1 MAEPHHDEGSYELL
15 ARGNSWD
22 ENDDTLVQ
30 RSGSEPSPSP
40 DGQAEGQ
47 PQSHHEDHH
56 EPAPEGPFD
65 GPSEAPAQDAP
76 TEGTRPTR
84 VRFRSVS
91 NNEDAPERPAMPQ
104 RPSMMP
110 RADSDYSLRSV
121 HSYLQPTTTQSSDNP
136 DYDEHGHDAAEDTDA
151 EPAEDTN
158 KQSSPAEE
166 SLEKDPS
173 EPAISARDRWKNAS
187 KLLRQKTVLLGE
199 RLGRPLDDVG
209 DLGAAMLP
217 EDLEGGPARRREEEQ
232 DPFDIHNRNAD
243 EPPPPPSAEA
253 HRLVRSMT
261 QHNMQQRRKPK
272 SAYAK
277 SGQETPDGLGRPDSW
292 YGAGT
297 PGRGG
302 GGGILSQLLKLH
314 AQQAQRDNISMTDSD
329 SESVVSSGTA
339 TPRRDFSAST
349 TASGTATPKKDK
361 VKWYKKSSH
370 HSTASLVEASM
381 NLSRASLP
389 ASADTLVN
397 INPPKKGKKKRKT
410 RLEDEIRVTVHIA
423 EILARQRYIMQL
435 CRALM
440 RYGAPTHRLEEYMQ
454 MTARVLEVEGQFL
467 YLPGCMIM
475 SFDDP
480 TTRTAEVKLVRVVQ
494 GVDLGRLAE
503 THNVYKNVVHD
514 MIGVEEAIQDLD
526 FIMKRPPR
534 FNRWILVAT
543 YGLASVAVG
552 PFAFDARPID
562 MPIIFF
568 LGCLVGFMQHVL
580 APRSV
585 LYSNVFEVTAAIL
598 TSFLARAFGSIY
610 ATIDG
615 ERQRLFCFSALAQ
628 SSIALILPGFMVLCS
643 SLELQSHQMI
653 AGSIRMVYSIIY
665 SLFLGYGITVGTTI
679 YGLIDGDASSQ
690 TSCSNMDVWGSKYIQ
705 HFIFVPIY
713 VIFLAIINQGKW
725 KQVPVMIVIAVCGY
739 VTNYFSTLKLGSNS
753 EVANTVGAFTIGLL
767 GNLYSRL
774 WHGHAATAILPGIF
788 VLVPSGLAS
797 SGSLLS
803 GIEYANEVRDNLKSG
818 NSSSTSSSDSSIASL
833 GFGMIEV
840 AIGITVGLF
849 ISALLVYPYGKRRS
863 GLFSF

>member
-1 MAEPHHDEGSYELL
+1 MAPLGCVLAARTLPMSESPRDDPSYELL
-15 ARGNSWD
+15 GRQNSW
-22 ENDDTLVQ
+22 EGNDDTLVP
-30 RSGSEPSPSP
+30 RENGEPSAPP
-40 DGQAEGQ
+40 
-47 PQSHHEDHH
+47 HHEEHH
-56 EPAPEGPFD
+56 D
-65 GPSEAPAQDAP
+65 GPSEAPAPATAP
-76 TEGTRPTR
+76 TEDASNETARPAR
-84 VRFRSVS
+84 VRFRSIS
-91 NNEDAPERPAMPQ
+91 NHNEGVPQ

-110 RADSDYSLRSV
+110 RADSDFSV
-121 HSYLQPTTTQSSDNP
+121 RTFHSVVPTDQSADLA
-136 DYDEHGHDAAEDTDA
+136 DYFERETGPEDG
-151 EPAEDTN
+151 EEENTN
-158 KQSSPAEE
+158 KRSSPAVEE
-166 SLEKDPS
+166 TRDSSLEKDTP
-173 EPAISARDRWKNAS
+173 EQPMSARDRWKNAS
-187 KLLRQKTVLLGE
+187 KLIRQKTVLLGE

-217 EDLEGGPARRREEEQ
+217 DDLEGGYPPRRRPEETEAF
-232 DPFDIHNRNAD
+232 DPHARDGE

-261 QHNMQQRRKPK
+261 QHNMHQRRKPR

-297 PGRGG
+297 PGNRG

-314 AQQAQRDNISMTDSD
+314 ASQANRDNMSVTTDSSD
-329 SESVVSSGTA
+329 NESVVSSGTA
-339 TPRRDFSAST
+339 TPRRDFHSGTFS
-349 TASGTATPKKDK
+349 SGTATPKKEK
-361 VKWYKKSSH
+361 LKWYKKSSH
-370 HSTASLVEASM
+370 QSTASLVEASM

-397 INPPKKGKKKRKT
+397 IAPKKGKKKRKT

-475 SFDDP
+475 SFDDS

-514 MIGVEEAIQDLD
+514 MIGVEEAIQELD

-534 FNRWILVAT
+534 FNKWILVAT

-598 TSFLARAFGSIY
+598 TSFLARAFGSIN
-610 ATIDG
+610 ANVDG
-615 ERQRLFCFSALAQ
+615 GEERLFCFSALAQ

-679 YGLIDGDASSQ
+679 YGLIDGNAA
-690 TSCSNMDVWGSKYIQ
+690 TSTTCSNEGVWYSKYIQ

-713 VIFLAIINQGKW
+713 VVFLAIINQGKW

-797 SGSLLS
+797 SGSLLA
-803 GIEYANEVRDNLKSG
+803 GIQYAEEVRNNLKSG
-818 NSSSTSSSDSSIASL
+818 NTTSTDSTSSTSIASL
-833 GFGMIEV
+833 GFGMIQV

-849 ISALLVYPYGKRRS
+849 ISALIVYPYGKRRS

>member
-1 MAEPHHDEGSYELL
+1 MSESPRHDDASYELL
-15 ARGNSWD
+15 GRQNSWD
-22 ENDDTLVQ
+22 GNDGNDDTLVP
-30 RSGSEPSPSP
+30 RNSGEPSAPS
-40 DGQAEGQ
+40 
-47 PQSHHEDHH
+47 H
-56 EPAPEGPFD
+56 PEGEPPAAATEE
-65 GPSEAPAQDAP
+65 GAPNE
-76 TEGTRPTR
+76 TTRPAR

-91 NNEDAPERPAMPQ
+91 NHNNETVPQ
-104 RPSMMP
+104 RPPMP
-110 RADSDYSLRSV
+110 RGDSEYSLRSV
-121 HSYLQPTTTQSSDNP
+121 HSFVPTTAESTDLA
-136 DYDEHGHDAAEDTDA
+136 DYFERDHAQENDPEERKGDHPE
-151 EPAEDTN
+151 
-158 KQSSPAEE
+158 KRSSPTADE
-166 SLEKDPS
+166 SRDTSLDKD
-173 EPAISARDRWKNAS
+173 EPQQPVSAKDRWKNAS
-187 KLLRQKTVLLGE
+187 KLIRQKTVLLGE

-217 EDLEGGPARRREEEQ
+217 DDLEGGYPPRRRGEEKEPL
-232 DPFDIHNRNAD
+232 DPHGRND
-243 EPPPPPSAEA
+243 EAPPPPSAEA

-261 QHNMQQRRKPK
+261 QHNMHQRRKPK

-297 PGRGG
+297 PGGRG

-314 AQQAQRDNISMTDSD
+314 AQQQANRDNMSMTDSSD
-329 SESVVSSGTA
+329 NESVASSGTA
-339 TPRRDFSAST
+339 TPRRDFSAGTFS
-349 TASGTATPKKDK
+349 SGTATPKKEK

-370 HSTASLVEASM
+370 QSTASLVEASM

-397 INPPKKGKKKRKT
+397 IPNKKGKKKRKT

-480 TTRTAEVKLVRVVQ
+480 ATRTAEVKLVRVVQ

-514 MIGVEEAIQDLD
+514 MIGVEEAIQELDL
-526 FIMKRPPR
+526 IMKRPPR
-534 FNRWILVAT
+534 FNKWILVVT

-610 ATIDG
+610 ANVDG
-615 ERQRLFCFSALAQ
+615 THERLFCFSALAQ

-665 SLFLGYGITVGTTI
+665 SMFLGYGITVGTTI
-679 YGLIDGDASSQ
+679 YGLIDGDAASS
-690 TSCSNMDVWGSKYIQ
+690 TTCKNEDVWASKYIQ

-713 VIFLAIINQGKW
+713 VVFLAIINQGKW

-797 SGSLLS
+797 SGSLLA
-803 GIEYANEVRDNLKSG
+803 GIQYADEVRDNLRSG
-818 NSSSTSSSDSSIASL
+818 NTTATDSTTDSSIASL
-833 GFGMIEV
+833 GFGMIQV

-849 ISALLVYPYGKRRS
+849 VSALIVYPFGKRRS